1 MPANDVTQ
9 NIIVKAKNDTEST
22 FNKVKADINGVK
34 TANESM
40 ATSVFK
46 GVASWDLLKTG
57 VRTATE
63 FIRSSIEASS
73 KAQQEMAM
81 VRQNVENAGIAY
93 DSIKD
98 KLDEYSKKMIQ
109 MGFDD
114 EETATSMSRL
124 MLVTKDYSK
133 ALTLNQLAGDLARN
147 SGQSMEETT
156 KALTMA
162 LGGNI
167 RSLKLY
173 VPELKAGASAAEV
186 LAAVHEKVKG
196 SMETFAA
203 TTEGKMQIMRVTY
216 SNFKEQIGDIFG
228 PALNVALTNFN
239 SFLNAADN
247 NAGVASESIASKLSK
262 AFAVAMTPSAW
273 KAGGL
278 QVWNEAIVKP
288 AEKFGKFFVDIS
300 DKIYGTQSKIAPL
313 TSEKIDKTIQS
324 LDAETNATVNAAL
337 ETLKLQKAIDNVPP
351 SYEGMGAAGSDSM
364 KKQKDA
370 MQGVL
375 DKLKDYKQS
384 IQDIKKA
391 EEDES
396 LAFIKSQIEKNQ
408 SFKQQLADMV
418 KSHKE
423 AWLQANKDRE
433 AIERDGIKTG
443 EDLQKVGELKAKAER
458 EFAIIQPYLNDT
470 EMAKLAETSD
480 VERLITSH
488 RAEQAQDTVDTAQR
502 QADLAAK
509 AQNIYINFDLKDTT
523 ITDKNFIEMVKKE
536 LNNALNTVKIA
547 Y

>member
-1 MPANDVTQ
+1 MPANDVSQ
-9 NIIVKAKNDTEST
+9 NIIVKAKNESEAT

-34 TANESM
+34 VANESM

-57 VRTATE
+57 VRAATE
-63 FIRSSIEASS
+63 FIKSSIEASS

-124 MLVTKDYSK
+124 MLVTKDYNK

-147 SGQSMEETT
+147 SGQGMEETT

-203 TTEGKMQIMRVTY
+203 TTEGKMQIMKVTY
-216 SNFKEQIGDIFG
+216 GNFKEQIGDIFG

-239 SFLNAADN
+239 NFLTAADT

-262 AFAVAMTPSAW
+262 AFATAVAPSAW

-278 QVWNEAIVKP
+278 QIWNEAIVKP

-313 TSEKIDKTIQS
+313 TSERIDKTIQG
-324 LDAETNATVNAAL
+324 LDAETNATVNAAMKTL
-337 ETLKLQKAIDNVPP
+337 ELQKAIDNVPP
-351 SYEGMGAAGSDSM
+351 SYDGMGAAGTDSM

-384 IQDIKKA
+384 INDIQKA

-396 LAFIKSQIEKNQ
+396 LAFIKSQVEKNQ

-418 KSHKE
+418 KTHKE

-433 AIERDGIKTG
+433 AIERDGIKSG
-443 EDLQKVGELKAKAER
+443 EDLQRVGELKAKAEK

-488 RAEQAQDTVDTAQR
+488 RAEQAQDTVDTAQK

-523 ITDKNFIEMVKKE
+523 ITDKNFLDTVKKE
-536 LNNALNTVKIA
+536 LNNALNTVRIA